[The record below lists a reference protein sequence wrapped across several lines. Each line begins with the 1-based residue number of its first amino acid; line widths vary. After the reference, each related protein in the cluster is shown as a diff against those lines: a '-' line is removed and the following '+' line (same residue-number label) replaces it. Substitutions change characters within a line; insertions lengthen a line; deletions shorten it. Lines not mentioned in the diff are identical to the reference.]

1 MYSSYT
7 QFPPLITGRHG
18 CKETFCS
25 NYLQLSFSSIRQEP
39 TRPCKLEEMIP
50 HHGIIMSWSF
60 YPIFCLASFCD
71 MNHFYKV
78 PGHPIVAG
86 GTWQQS
92 QTDFQLAGGRRQIW
106 LLAIPCVRV
115 MSSGEKHSHKSHC
128 IIDNIPLNTQQI
140 PFINSTNMFKL
151 AQDGAT

>member
-92 QTDFQLAGGRRQIW
+92 QTDFQLAGVAETDLTSGH
-106 LLAIPCVRV
+106 LLCPRDVKWWETFPQV
-115 MSSGEKHSHKSHC
+115 SLYNWQYS
-128 IIDNIPLNTQQI
+128 TQH
-140 PFINSTNMFKL
+140 STNTVYQFNKHV
-151 AQDGAT
+151 